1 MVNQVVPII
10 KVSRRARGQM
20 HFVREENENKE
31 THQSFPHTE
40 KTPKTRLFDIG
51 FFIGW
56 FGFFPWAGGPPA
68 SDPDA

>member
-1 MVNQVVPII
+1 
-10 KVSRRARGQM
+10 M
-20 HFVREENENKE
+20 HFLG
-31 THQSFPHTE
+31 E
-40 KTPKTRLFDIG
+40 KMKTKDTPKLSTHRENTKDNFSILA